1 MGTSNENP
9 VSTTIASWLL
19 VAESE
24 CTTDVCA
31 VLAQTP
37 SVECRGEAAGRLVVV
52 TESPR
57 GDLGP
62 VHALLAS
69 IPGVRDVAL
78 VAAFEDEDE
87 A

>member
-1 MGTSNENP
+1 MGTSNENTMG
-9 VSTTIASWLL
+9 TTVASWLL
-19 VAESE
+19 VAEAGR
-24 CTTDVCA
+24 TPDVRVA
-31 VLAQTP
+31 LARTP
-37 SVECRGEAAGRLVVV
+37 AVECRGEAAGRLVVV

-62 VHALLAS
+62 VHALLAG
-69 IPGVRDVAL
+69 IHGVRDVAL